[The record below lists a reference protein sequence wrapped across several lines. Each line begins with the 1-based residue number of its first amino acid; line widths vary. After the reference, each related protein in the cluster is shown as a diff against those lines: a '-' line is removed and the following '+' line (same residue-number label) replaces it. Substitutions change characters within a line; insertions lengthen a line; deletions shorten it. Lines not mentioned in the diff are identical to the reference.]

1 MAINLADVPGAVKTY
16 LDTKVS
22 VGISPFTPIAGVAIG
37 PNETF
42 TFNVEVRNAIPLA
55 GGVALSNV
63 KYRIAVTNPAV
74 AKIRVPGGGTST
86 TLNFPFTPL
95 PMNEFVD
102 GFIYSP
108 TGDNF
113 SLSVGEIDNL
123 PLTGKAGAAGGGGTT
138 AINARILA
146 DVDLNQLFPKGQ
158 DSTPATKNLTV
169 VG

>member
-22 VGISPFTPIAGVAIG
+22 VGISLFTPTTGVTIG

-42 TFNVEVRNAIPLA
+42 TFNVEVKNALV

-63 KYRIAVTNPAV
+63 KYRIAVANPAV
-74 AKIRVPGGGTST
+74 AKIQVPAAGTST
-86 TLNFPFTPL
+86 SPAGAPL
-95 PMNEFVD
+95 LIGTFVD

-108 TGDNF
+108 TGANS
-113 SLSVGEIDNL
+113 SLGVGDIDNL
-123 PLTGKAGAAGGGGTT
+123 PLTGKAGPGGTGGTT
-138 AINARILA
+138 KINARILA

-158 DSTPATKNLTV
+158 DSALANEPLTV